1 MKATVTSPVGFSHP
15 FDLSDDCLTTSNFFI
30 NKPVYF
36 HEFTANEHWKC
47 NLNNIIQLMP
57 LQKPIFAD
65 VDIKT
70 CAFFVPY
77 RTIMRDWTAF
87 IDNTITKNNAVFK
100 VPYMMLSQLAVVFCN
115 TDMATW
121 TYHSSPSGVNVSY
134 DFLIHN
140 SASNSVD
147 FLGAIL
153 TKKGRIIYD
162 ILLGLGYNISFS
174 EINYTFSGSGNI
186 NTSTLKDIVFDFEL
200 DSDLDE
206 EISIMPILAY
216 SKMVLDWWTNS
227 QYANL
232 INSIEA
238 TLDTYGYVTSSPVPR
253 SAGEIYTLLSY
264 IYYTYYPSDA
274 LVDSWEDPLDTSQS
288 SPMAA
293 SLEFPDITN
302 SMPNNEEYSTSR
314 NLYKG
319 RVMSDVSALGE
330 GDFDRMDGTPQ
341 LITNR
346 VQDVGSS
353 VYSISTYLTLALQKV
368 SAFCRRNQIA
378 GARVIDRYLAH
389 FGKRLDEVKTNRCY
403 CIASH
408 SQRIAVSK
416 ITSTSDTTSV
426 GSSNGMPL
434 AGYAGDATSGT
445 QLSLDW
451 TSDEYGCIIIVNY
464 ITPYIKYYE
473 ALRPHTKELVQTD
486 FFINQFDGL
495 GCKPVSARNVFNSGY
510 QGFLIGN
517 SLNPLQHTPGSDRIF
532 SWLPQYWDKKTN
544 PYCNVSGL
552 FRLNSKNTGLESWN
566 LFRMID
572 SDLLR
577 VNNWR
582 KGEYFSIGITDASQ
596 YNRIFNDTSE
606 DSDKFII
613 AYHFDVTAVLPAMP
627 LYDDLLLNQEVDSEH
642 KAKQELRVGGTSLR

>member
-65 VDIKT
+65 IDIKT
-70 CAFFVPY
+70 CAFFIPY

-121 TYHSSPSGVNVSY
+121 TYNSSPSGVNVSY
-134 DFLIHN
+134 DFLINN

-174 EINYTFSGSGNI
+174 EIEYTFSGSGNI
-186 NTSTLKDIVFDFEL
+186 NTSTLKDVVFGFGR
-200 DSDLDE
+200 DSAYDE

-238 TLDTYGYVTSSPVPR
+238 TLDTYGYVTSSPAPR
-253 SAGEIYTLLSY
+253 TAGEIYTLLSY

-274 LVDSWEDPLDTSQS
+274 LVDSWEDPIDTAGSA
-288 SPMAA
+288 PMA
-293 SLEFPDITN
+293 SDYTFKDISMEGYPTN
-302 SMPNNEEYSTSR
+302 NNQGMVTTSSDTGNSTPLLNPNNVDDDSFI
-314 NLYKG
+314 G
-319 RVMSDVSALGE
+319 GIA
-330 GDFDRMDGTPQ
+330 
-341 LITNR
+341 I
-346 VQDVGSS
+346 SS
-353 VYSISTYLTLALQKV
+353 YLTLALQKV

-389 FGKRLDEVKTNRCY
+389 FGKKLDEVKTNRCY

-408 SQRIAVSK
+408 SQRISVSK

-426 GSSNGMPL
+426 GSENGMPL

-451 TSDEYGCIIIVNY
+451 TSDEFGCIIIVNY

-473 ALRPHTKELVQTD
+473 ALRPHTKDLVQSD
-486 FFINQFDGL
+486 FFISQFDGL

-510 QGFLIGN
+510 QGFLLGN

-627 LYDDLLLNQEVDSEH
+627 LYDDLLLNQEADSEH